1 MRYQTTLIGQVYD
14 HVASA
19 MPARYILV
27 SIEESKA
34 RSLMLSVKTI
44 EGKRGGPFPLSPR
57 SGNGHGCRH
66 AQVTIRMSWLVNFK
80 LGGRAREWALTC
92 NTSVDA
98 AFLTW
103 DSLTRQMSRVLASP
117 N

>member
-1 MRYQTTLIGQVYD
+1 MLNARLEAFMCYETTLIGQVYD

-44 EGKRGGPFPLSPR
+44 EGKRGGTFSSEPEK
-57 SGNGHGCRH
+57 
-66 AQVTIRMSWLVNFK
+66 W
-80 LGGRAREWALTC
+80 
-92 NTSVDA
+92 
-98 AFLTW
+98 
-103 DSLTRQMSRVLASP
+103 
-117 N
+117 